1 MAKKK
6 RAITSEAPE
15 PGLDISSLIDVS
27 FLLLIY
33 FLVTSTLEP
42 RESDLS
48 MELPTDSGQASGIQI
63 EPLKVR
69 LTLAGEISIAD
80 QIMPDDQAM
89 ESELDR
95 YKQLTD
101 ATGNKPMV
109 IVTADDE
116 AKQQRFIDL
125 MNGLAKVGITTVT
138 LSGFDAG
145 ANK

>member
-6 RAITSEAPE
+6 RYEPE
-15 PGLDISSLIDVS
+15 QVEDPALDISSLIDVS

-48 MELPTDSGQASGIQI
+48 MEMPTDSGKASSIQI
-63 EPLKVR
+63 DPLKIR
-69 LTLAGEISIAD
+69 LTAAGQISIAD
-80 QIMPDDQAM
+80 QIMADDAQM
-89 ESELDR
+89 EAELDR

-101 ATGNKPMV
+101 ATNKKPLV
-109 IVTADDE
+109 IVTSDDA

-125 MNGLAKVGITTVT
+125 MNGLAKVGITTIT
-138 LSGFDAG
+138 LSGFEKG
-145 ANK
+145 K

>member
-1 MAKKK
+1 MSRKKK
-6 RAITSEAPE
+6 AENFEDDE
-15 PGLDISSLIDVS
+15 PGLDISSLIDVC

-48 MELPTDSGQASGIQI
+48 MELPTDSGAPSNIKI
-63 EPLKVR
+63 DPLKIR
-69 LTLAGEISIAD
+69 LTLAGEITIAD
-80 QIMPDDQAM
+80 QVMPDDKSM
-89 ESELDR
+89 EAELDR

-101 ATGNKPMV
+101 ATGSKPMV
-109 IVTADDE
+109 IVSADDQ

-125 MNGLAKVGITTVT
+125 MNALAQVGITTVT

-145 ANK
+145 K

>member
-6 RAITSEAPE
+6 RFVADQVEDPS
-15 PGLDISSLIDVS
+15 LDISSLIDVS

-48 MELPTDSGQASGIQI
+48 MEMPTDSGKASSIQI
-63 EPLKVR
+63 DPLKIR
-69 LTLAGEISIAD
+69 LTAAGQVTIAD
-80 QIMPDDQAM
+80 QVMADDGQM

-101 ATGNKPMV
+101 ATNKKPLV
-109 IVTADDE
+109 IVSSDDE

-125 MNGLAKVGITTVT
+125 MNALAKVGITTIT
-138 LSGFDAG
+138 LSGFEKG
-145 ANK
+145 K

>member
-6 RAITSEAPE
+6 RYEPE
-15 PGLDISSLIDVS
+15 QVEDPALDISSLIDVS

-48 MELPTDSGQASGIQI
+48 MEMPTDSGNASSIQI
-63 EPLKVR
+63 DPLKIR
-69 LTLAGEISIAD
+69 LTAAGQISIAD
-80 QIMPDDQAM
+80 QIMADDAQM
-89 ESELDR
+89 EADLDR

-101 ATGNKPMV
+101 ATNKKPLV
-109 IVTADDE
+109 IVTSDDA

-125 MNGLAKVGITTVT
+125 MNGLAKVGITTIT
-138 LSGFDAG
+138 LSGFEKG
-145 ANK
+145 K

>member
-6 RAITSEAPE
+6 RYEPE
-15 PGLDISSLIDVS
+15 QVEDPALDISSLIDVS

-48 MELPTDSGQASGIQI
+48 MEMPTDSGKASSIQI
-63 EPLKVR
+63 DPLKIR
-69 LTLAGEISIAD
+69 LTAAGQISIAD
-80 QIMPDDQAM
+80 QIMADDAQVEA
-89 ESELDR
+89 ELDR

-101 ATGNKPMV
+101 ATNKKTLV
-109 IVTADDE
+109 IVTSDDE

-125 MNGLAKVGITTVT
+125 MNGLAKVGITTIT
-138 LSGFDAG
+138 LSGFEKG
-145 ANK
+145 K

>member
-6 RAITSEAPE
+6 RFESEKVE
-15 PGLDISSLIDVS
+15 NPGMDISSLIDVS

-48 MELPTDSGQASGIQI
+48 MEMPTDSGKASSIQI
-63 EPLKVR
+63 DPLKIR
-69 LTLAGEISIAD
+69 LTAAGQISIAD
-80 QIMPDDQAM
+80 QIMADDAQVEA
-89 ESELDR
+89 ELDR

-101 ATGNKPMV
+101 ATNKKPLV
-109 IVTADDE
+109 IVSSDDD

-125 MNGLAKVGITTVT
+125 MNGLAKVGITTIT
-138 LSGFDAG
+138 LSGFEKG
-145 ANK
+145 K

>member
-6 RAITSEAPE
+6 KRFESEQMEDPA
-15 PGLDISSLIDVS
+15 LDISSLIDVS

-48 MELPTDSGQASGIQI
+48 MELPTDSGKASSIQI
-63 EPLKVR
+63 DPLKIR
-69 LTLAGEISIAD
+69 LTAEGQITIAE
-80 QIMPDDQAM
+80 QIMSDDGQM

-101 ATGNKPMV
+101 ATNKKPLV
-109 IVTADDE
+109 IVSADDY

-125 MNGLAKVGITTVT
+125 MNSLAKVGITTIT
-138 LSGFDAG
+138 LSGFEKG
-145 ANK
+145 N

>member
-1 MAKKK
+1 MARKK
-6 RAITSEAPE
+6 RFEPE
-15 PGLDISSLIDVS
+15 QVQDPSLDISSLIDVS

-48 MELPTDSGQASGIQI
+48 MEMPTDSGKASSIQI
-63 EPLKVR
+63 DPLKIR
-69 LTLAGEISIAD
+69 LTAEGQITIAD
-80 QIMPDDQAM
+80 QVMADDAQM

-101 ATGNKPMV
+101 ATNKKPLV
-109 IVTADDE
+109 IVSSDDD

-125 MNGLAKVGITTVT
+125 MNGLAKVGITTIT
-138 LSGFDAG
+138 LSGFEKG
-145 ANK
+145 K

>member
-6 RAITSEAPE
+6 RFESEQVEDPA
-15 PGLDISSLIDVS
+15 LDISSLIDVS

-48 MELPTDSGQASGIQI
+48 MEMPTDSGKASSIQI
-63 EPLKVR
+63 DPLKIR
-69 LTLAGEISIAD
+69 LTATGQISIAD
-80 QIMPDDQAM
+80 QIMADDAQM

-101 ATGNKPMV
+101 ATNKKPLV
-109 IVTADDE
+109 IVTSDDE

-125 MNGLAKVGITTVT
+125 MNGLAKVGITTIT
-138 LSGFDAG
+138 LSGFE
-145 ANK
+145 KEK

>member
-6 RAITSEAPE
+6 RFESEPVE
-15 PGLDISSLIDVS
+15 DPGMDISWLIDVS

-48 MELPTDSGQASGIQI
+48 MEMPTDSGKASSIQI
-63 EPLKVR
+63 DPLKIR
-69 LTLAGEISIAD
+69 LTAAGQISIAD
-80 QIMPDDQAM
+80 QIMADDAQVEA
-89 ESELDR
+89 ELDR

-101 ATGNKPMV
+101 ATNKKPLV
-109 IVTADDE
+109 IVSSDDE

-125 MNGLAKVGITTVT
+125 MNGLAKVGITTIT
-138 LSGFDAG
+138 LSGFEKG
-145 ANK
+145 K

>member
-1 MAKKK
+1 MTKKK
-6 RAITSEAPE
+6 RFKADQVED

-48 MELPTDSGQASGIQI
+48 MEMPTDSGKASSIQI
-63 EPLKVR
+63 DPLKIR
-69 LTLAGEISIAD
+69 LTAEGQITIAD
-80 QIMPDDQAM
+80 QVMADDGQM

-101 ATGNKPMV
+101 ATNKKPLV
-109 IVTADDE
+109 IVSSDDD

-125 MNGLAKVGITTVT
+125 MNALAKVGITTIT
-138 LSGFDAG
+138 LSGFEKG
-145 ANK
+145 N

>member
-1 MAKKK
+1 MINKK
-6 RAITSEAPE
+6 RFKADQVED

-48 MELPTDSGQASGIQI
+48 MEMPTDSGKASSIQI
-63 EPLKVR
+63 DPLKIR
-69 LTLAGEISIAD
+69 LTAEGQITIAD
-80 QIMPDDQAM
+80 QVMADDGQM

-101 ATGNKPMV
+101 ATNKKPLV
-109 IVTADDE
+109 IVSSDDE

-125 MNGLAKVGITTVT
+125 MNALAKVGITTIT
-138 LSGFDAG
+138 LSGFEKG
-145 ANK
+145 K

>member
-6 RAITSEAPE
+6 KRFESEQMEDPA
-15 PGLDISSLIDVS
+15 LDISSLIDVS

-48 MELPTDSGQASGIQI
+48 MELPTDSGKASSIQI
-63 EPLKVR
+63 DPLKIR
-69 LTLAGEISIAD
+69 LTAEGQITIAE
-80 QIMPDDQAM
+80 QIMSDDGQM

-101 ATGNKPMV
+101 ATNKKPLV
-109 IVTADDE
+109 IVSADDD

-125 MNGLAKVGITTVT
+125 MNSLAKVGITTIT
-138 LSGFDAG
+138 LSGFEKG
-145 ANK
+145 N